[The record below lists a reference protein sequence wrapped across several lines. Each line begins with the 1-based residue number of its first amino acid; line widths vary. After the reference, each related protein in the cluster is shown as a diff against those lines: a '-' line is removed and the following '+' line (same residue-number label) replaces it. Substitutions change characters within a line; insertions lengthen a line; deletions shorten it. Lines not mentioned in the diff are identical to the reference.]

1 LIIPEFGPH
10 VYNLDDRLLCSLG
23 QQKLADS
30 RVLIVGCGGLG
41 CPAAVYLAA
50 AGVSR
55 LTLVDDD
62 VVEISNLHRQVM
74 HSEEKVG
81 TPKVESLA
89 ERLRSINHH
98 VNITTHNVH
107 LTNQN
112 ACEIIAGFD
121 TRAFLYCLLPPASTS
136 SFTNSHDVVLDCTD
150 NVATRYLLN
159 DACAACGPI
168 PLVSGSALRLDGQL
182 TVYLTAQ
189 PPSRIAA
196 APDAPKRDR
205 KGEDEGLMKRRTPC
219 YRCIHPIPPPAASVQ
234 GCSDAGVIGVGKT
247 LGLWVASLI
256 VLCLLKS
263 PALLSLLHLLIL
275 VPGIIGTMQA
285 AETIKI
291 LTGIGGEYL
300 LCLNLLG
307 MLFEGSSEIFHT
319 NLETL
324 PLLPLFVE
332 SIAGRLFIMDM
343 AKNTT
348 RSVELRKPRPDCKT
362 CAPSAQIT
370 PEIVKQTDYLEF
382 CGAPNCDVVCSFN
395 SQIHESLVSLA
406 TSHLPFYP
414 HFVATTTKPSDGRYK
429 DNSRDIPLPE
439 LYRDSNLTQIC
450 SHIRDAQPPNSTKP
464 YPVILICRRG
474 NKSHSTANLLAS
486 ALEDMLSR
494 ANLQSNPDLFALAN
508 GSGDIS
514 VSIVVRDVAGGLQAW
529 SEKIDPNF
537 PHY

>member
-1 LIIPEFGPH
+1 MEKCELSNGEIARYSRQLIIPEFGPH
-10 VYNLDDRLLCSLG
+10 G

-112 ACEIIAGFD
+112 ACEIIAG
-121 TRAFLYCLLPPASTS
+121 
-136 SFTNSHDVVLDCTD
+136 HDVVLDCTD

-234 GCSDAGVIGVGKT
+234 GCSDAGVIGV
-247 LGLWVASLI
+247 
-256 VLCLLKS
+256 
-263 PALLSLLHLLIL
+263 

-291 LTGIGGEYL
+291 LTGIG
-300 LCLNLLG
+300 
-307 MLFEGSSEIFHT
+307 
-319 NLETL
+319 
-324 PLLPLFVE
+324 E

-382 CGAPNCDVVCSFN
+382 CGAPNCDVPRQPN
-395 SQIHESLVSLA
+395 LA
-406 TSHLPFYP
+406 MGDTRITVEELK
-414 HFVATTTKPSDGRYK
+414 ALR
-429 DNSRDIPLPE
+429 DNSTPHLLIDIRPSVEVEICRLKDCLYIPLPE